1 MLHVRKKIAE
11 ALNENAIPRQGGE
24 GMSDGLDVIIV
35 DDDQA
40 AAQAVSEIVK
50 RFYAWGDVLIFNNV
64 DEAILY
70 CLSCKYGVAIFIVD
84 VFLGGK
90 SGFYFLDAV
99 EKRFPSV
106 HRDAVVIT
114 GNASDDVVNMC
125 MASSVNHLL
134 EKPVRPFALQFAVR
148 AIAEKYVSFAKHL
161 MEDREF
167 AQSVAQLSCN
177 AK

>member
-1 MLHVRKKIAE
+1 
-11 ALNENAIPRQGGE
+11 
-24 GMSDGLDVIIV
+24 MSDGLDVIIV
-35 DDDQA
+35 DDDPA
-40 AAQAVSEIVK
+40 AGQAVAEIVK
-50 RFYAWGDVLIFNNV
+50 HFYTWGDVLTFNDV

-99 EKRFPSV
+99 EKKFPSV
-106 HRDAVVIT
+106 HRDAVVVT

-125 MASSVNHLL
+125 MASNINHLL

-161 MEDREF
+161 LEDQEF
-167 AQSVAQLSCN
+167 AQCVAQLSCY